1 MKRDL
6 LWLKGNTR
14 NLLQVGPRI
23 DNKRKNLLLQFERKA
38 GTKFKDY
45 KLLNLAFCHRSYAN
59 ELSPSF
65 VDNNEKLEFLGDS
78 VLGLVACNELYS
90 TGGKLLEGDLSR
102 IKSFVVSEE
111 SLFRWAK
118 KLHVSNFVL
127 VGKGEELSGGRGK
140 KAILADAMEAVIGA
154 YFLDSGLHAVKNF
167 IIQHLR
173 IEIDQVLDN
182 THQQDF
188 KTLLQEL
195 AQKRYRTHPI
205 YRLVK
210 QEGPDHNQ
218 TFWMQVSLNGKIY
231 GPGKGKNKKKAEQ
244 VAAGFAYKELKN

>member
-1 MKRDL
+1 MLMIFIDAGTVQFTVEEKWTDL
-6 LWLKGNTR
+6 LQL
-14 NLLQVGPRI
+14 
-23 DNKRKNLLLQFERKA
+23 
-38 GTKFKDY
+38 
-45 KLLNLAFCHRSYAN
+45 
-59 ELSPSF
+59 
-65 VDNNEKLEFLGDS
+65 
-78 VLGLVACNELYS
+78 VLI
-90 TGGKLLEGDLSR
+90 T
-102 IKSFVVSEE
+102 
-111 SLFRWAK
+111 
-118 KLHVSNFVL
+118 
-127 VGKGEELSGGRGK
+127 
-140 KAILADAMEAVIGA
+140 VIGA

-231 GPGKGKNKKKAEQ
+231 GPGKGKNKKNAEQ
-244 VAAGFAYKELKN
+244 VAAGYAYRALNF